1 MNHVDY
7 TPGVLGRKSS
17 TPSEWLPLSR
27 EISELVNTWS
37 NRSDIVAFVGPG
49 AGGQTAAFFT
59 PATAEVEVSIPMAF
73 TPYVK
78 PEDIGSM
85 LDKST
90 QYDWPKA
97 TGCIFHE
104 AMHARYSLWD
114 LAKAADDL
122 NESQHQTLVLFEESR
137 VESRALTIAP
147 EYVNFL
153 RASALEIAIDDAA
166 EQFTKNSTTRSAGML
181 VALVHSRVDAGIL
194 DQRDVQAVFD
204 VCSDWLGDDRV
215 FRLREIL
222 NKTRAHTD
230 DKNITALY
238 PLVDE
243 WLDILK
249 DAAQEHG
256 ETLNDTPS
264 KGLIEALTEA
274 LAEAAD
280 CVAVGV
286 TASINDEQIEQERRQ
301 SVEARYKASTEQRDH
316 KETFSKV
323 FGKSSGPG
331 TSETSSRLVAH
342 RPPTPQE
349 RAAAVLIGNA
359 LEKAKYRERD
369 ITVSAS
375 QLPPGR
381 LHTRTVV
388 QGAAQKSAGVRTP
401 VTPWRKTTRKHTDDP
416 TLSVGVMVDISGSMD
431 SAMQPMATTAWVM
444 SEAAH
449 RVQGRYAQV
458 YYGNDVFY
466 SSKPLAREY
475 EVNVYSAHDGTE
487 KFDKAFKA
495 LDGALNLLHGSGARM
510 LVVVSDGEYTPDERS
525 HTVKWMKAC
534 KDAGVAVLW
543 VPFDTYGSAR
553 RYAEYADG
561 VVIDTKTSSEV
572 EHVSK
577 EIGMAASKLLSKIG
591 IKNSAA

>member
-7 TPGVLGRKSS
+7 TPGVLGRKGA
-17 TPSEWLPLSR
+17 TPPEWLPLSR
-27 EISELVNTWS
+27 EISELVNIWS

-49 AGGQTAAFFT
+49 AGGKTAAHFT
-59 PATAEVEVSIPMAF
+59 PATAEVEVNIPVAF
-73 TPYVK
+73 CSHAEPK
-78 PEDIGSM
+78 DIGSM
-85 LDKST
+85 LDKTT
-90 QYDWPKA
+90 QYNWPKA

-114 LAKAADDL
+114 LAKAAEDL
-122 NESQHQTLVLFEESR
+122 NELQHQTLVLFEESR
-137 VESRALTIAP
+137 VESRALTVAP

-166 EQFTKNSTTRSAGML
+166 ETFKENSTTRSAGML

-194 DQRDVQAVFD
+194 DQTDVQAVFD
-204 VCSDWLGDDRV
+204 VCSDWLGDERV
-215 FRLREIL
+215 SRLREIL
-222 NKTRAHTD
+222 NKTRAHSD
-230 DKNITALY
+230 DKNVTALY

-243 WLDILK
+243 WIDILK
-249 DAAQEHG
+249 DAAQEHN
-256 ETLNDTPS
+256 ETLNDSPL
-264 KGLIEALTEA
+264 KAFAEQLMEALN
-274 LAEAAD
+274 EAAD
-280 CVAVGV
+280 CVAVSV
-286 TASINDEQIEQERRQ
+286 TGDIHDAEDEEARRQ
-301 SVEARYKASTEQRDH
+301 EVAERYRASAEQHDH
-316 KETFSKV
+316 RETYSKV
-323 FGKSSGPG
+323 FDRSSGPG
-331 TSETSSRLVAH
+331 GLETSSRLAAH

-388 QGAAQKSAGVRTP
+388 QGAAQKSVGVRTP

-466 SSKPLAREY
+466 TSKPLAREY
-475 EVNVYSAHDGTE
+475 EVNVYTAHDGTE

-510 LVVVSDGEYTPDERS
+510 LVVVSDGEYAPEERT
-525 HTVKWMKAC
+525 HTAKWMNAC
-534 KDAGVAVLW
+534 KSAGVAVLW
-543 VPFDTYGSAR
+543 VPFTSHSSSRA
-553 RYAEYADG
+553 YAEMADG
-561 VVIDTKTSSEV
+561 VVIKTDETSEV
-572 EHVSK
+572 EYVSK
-577 EIGMAASKLLSKIG
+577 EIGMAASKLLAKIG
-591 IKNSAA
+591 VKNSAA